1 MRLLL
6 QLLALQGKINL
17 DLADQ
22 QVSEM
27 LITDHWQPFAH
38 QFNSSPVN
46 MFLRSASDQ
55 KKGLELLTG
64 HR

>member
-1 MRLLL
+1 MLLLL

-27 LITDHWQPFAH
+27 LIPDHWKPFAY

-46 MFLRSASDQ
+46 MFLRSASVL